1 MAENVIRI
9 PPNQYI
15 HVLDNNSNITR
26 LEVGPATFIRKEHE
40 SIVIGPVPMINLPP
54 RAYCQIE
61 NPIVRGKDRK
71 PELTPFGQV
80 KTNQGEFEYR
90 VADDY
95 PDPFPL
101 YPGERL
107 VGKIEKL
114 LIIPQNNALR
124 LTATRDFLDGEVKR
138 VAGSEWQRK
147 GPFTYI
153 PRIEEEVVTI
163 IKAEVI
169 KPNTALK
176 LSAIRDTKDH
186 KGVDRKVGEEWLIRE
201 TGSYLPEVNEK
212 VVETVKG
219 HVITDKISLHLM
231 AERKFKDVY
240 GFAREAGEEWLVVS
254 TMAPLHI
261 KDVYERVVG
270 IENAVTLTSRE
281 YCVIVNPL
289 DPKSKKNVWGS
300 RLLKKGE
307 LTFFLQPG
315 EKLEKGIEKVK
326 VLGEDE
332 ALLLLA
338 RNDFVDDSKQKRI
351 SGEKW
356 LITGPREYIP
366 PIEVDIVETRK
377 SIPLDENEGI
387 YLRDNRTGEVKMIKG
402 QTYLL
407 QAHESLW
414 PKELPPVVEQLLAQA
429 ALGQPY
435 APPKIDEKGNLVYDI
450 KVDPNWKRDP
460 TKIITFKAQHN
471 SAVQLYDF
479 KQNKS
484 RVVFGPDLV
493 MLGPDEQ
500 FTVLTLSGGRPKK
513 EGVIRTLA
521 LGLGPDFMSDIVI
534 VETSDHARL
543 SLSLAYNWYFKFDKT
558 NPKDV
563 ESLFSV
569 KDFVGDACKSIAS
582 RVRGAVSGIT
592 FEDFHHHSSV
602 KIREAV
608 FGKNKDGSLKE
619 ELFFPSNGMMITSVD
634 IQNVEITDEKTRNYL
649 AKSINQAI
657 EIHTKSQEAN
667 SKHQAERLDQ
677 EAKGQL
683 LRQKLEDDARA
694 EESKIKLLE
703 LQAESA
709 VVSTKGQAIANANAK
724 AEAEYIACQ
733 AEVKQAELK
742 AQAME
747 FEGNQEIEQLQKS
760 QIAELEHKKALYD
773 LEIKKAKEMADIEIK
788 KFKQIV
794 GAIGQETIVE
804 ISKAGPEMKAQLLK
818 GLGLKGYLVSDGK
831 NPINLFNTANGFL
844 GEQAK
849 K

>member
-9 PPNQYI
+9 PPNKYI
-15 HVLDNNSNITR
+15 HVLDNNNNITR

-40 SIVIGPVPMINLPP
+40 SIVEGPSAMINLPP
-54 RAYCQIE
+54 RTYCQIGD
-61 NPIVRGKDRK
+61 PVVRGKDGK
-71 PELTPFGQV
+71 FELTPFGQV

-90 VADDY
+90 LADDY

-101 YPGERL
+101 FPGEKL
-107 VGKIEKL
+107 IGKIEKQL
-114 LIIPQNNALR
+114 VIQQNTALR
-124 LTATRDFLDGEVKR
+124 LTASRDFLDGEIKR
-138 VAGSEWQRK
+138 IAGSEWQRK
-147 GPFTYI
+147 GPFTYL
-153 PRIEEEVVTI
+153 PRVEEEVLSI

-176 LSAIRDTKDH
+176 MVAIRDTKDA
-186 KGVDRKVGEEWLIRE
+186 KGIERKVGEEWLIRE
-201 TGSYLPEVNEK
+201 SGSYLPDVNEK
-212 VVETVKG
+212 VIETIKVQ
-219 HVITDKISLHLM
+219 VITDKICLHLM
-231 AERKFKDVY
+231 AERRFKDVY
-240 GFAREAGEEWLVVS
+240 GILREAGEEWLV
-254 TMAPLHI
+254 TNLMAPIHL
-261 KDVYERVVG
+261 KDVYERVIGV
-270 IENAVTLTSRE
+270 ENAVTLTSRE
-281 YCVIVNPL
+281 YCVILNPM
-289 DPKSKKNVWGS
+289 DAKAKKNIWGT
-300 RLLKKGE
+300 RVLKKGE
-307 LTFFLQPG
+307 VTFFLQPG
-315 EKLEKGIEKVK
+315 EKLERGIEKVK

-338 RNDFVDDSKQKRI
+338 RNDFTDDSKEKRR

-356 LITGPREYIP
+356 LKKGPTEYIP
-366 PIEVDIVETRK
+366 PIEVEILETRK

-402 QTYLL
+402 QTCLL
-407 QAHESLW
+407 EAHESLW

-435 APPKIDEKGNLVYDI
+435 APPKDDGKGNLVYDI
-450 KVDPNWKRDP
+450 KIDPNWKRDP
-460 TKIITFKAQHN
+460 TKIVTFKAQHN

-479 KQNKS
+479 KLNKS

-500 FTVLTLSGGRPKK
+500 FTILTLSGGRPKR
-513 EGVIRTLA
+513 ENVIRSLQ
-521 LGLGPDFMSDIVI
+521 LSLGPDFMSDTVI

-543 SLSLAYNWYFKFDKT
+543 SLSLAYNWHFNYDKA
-558 NPKDV
+558 NLKDH
-563 ESLFSV
+563 EILFSV

-592 FEDFHHHSSV
+592 FEDFHHHSSI

-608 FGKNKDGSLKE
+608 FGKNKEGAVRE
-619 ELFFPSNGMMITSVD
+619 ELIFHSNQLVITSVD

-657 EIHTKSQEAN
+657 EINTKSQEAN

-724 AEAEYIACQ
+724 AEAEFIACQ

-747 FEGNQEIEQLQKS
+747 FEGNSEIEQLQKS
-760 QIAELEHKKALYD
+760 QTAEIEHKKALYN
-773 LEIKKAKEMADIEIK
+773 LEITKAKEMADIEIK

-794 GAIGQETIVE
+794 NAIGKETIVE
-804 ISKAGPEMKAQLLK
+804 ISKAGPETKMKLLK

-844 GEQAK
+844 GEK